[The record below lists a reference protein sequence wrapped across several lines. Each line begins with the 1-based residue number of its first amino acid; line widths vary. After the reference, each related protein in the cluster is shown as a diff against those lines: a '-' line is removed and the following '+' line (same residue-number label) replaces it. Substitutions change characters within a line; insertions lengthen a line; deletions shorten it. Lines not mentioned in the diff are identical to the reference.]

1 MSKNFS
7 IESLADGA
15 IAEQIN
21 SSIEKVLENISDPN
35 TPYKIKR
42 KLNIILVFDADE
54 SREMSEVGVTIKP
67 VLAPA
72 TPTKTRIII
81 DRDNKGKIVGA
92 EYKKQIPGQV
102 ELEVDEN
109 GEVLNDP
116 GFDEKVTAEKL
127 KGLRLVNNN

>member
-21 SSIEKVLENISDPN
+21 SSIEKVLENISDLN
-35 TPYKIKR
+35 TPYKTKR
-42 KLNIILVFDADE
+42 KLNITLVFDADE
-54 SREMSEVGVTIKP
+54 SREMSEVGITIKP

-81 DRDNKGKIVGA
+81 DRDNKGKIVSA
-92 EYKKQIPGQV
+92 EYRKQIKGQV
-102 ELEVDEN
+102 ELQVDDN
-109 GEVLNDP
+109 GEILNDP
-116 GFDEKVTAEKL
+116 DLDKAAATETL

>member
-15 IAEQIN
+15 IAEQVN
-21 SSIEKVLENISDPN
+21 AAIEKVLENIADLN

-42 KLNIILVFDADE
+42 KLNIVLVFDADE

-67 VLAPA
+67 TLAPA
-72 TPTKTRIII
+72 TPTKTRILI

-92 EYKKQIPGQV
+92 EYRKQIKGQT
-102 ELEVDEN
+102 EMQLECDE
-109 GEVLNDP
+109 
-116 GFDEKVTAEKL
+116 DEKATNDTETKKEDL
-127 KGLRLVNNN
+127 KGLKLVK

>member
-1 MSKNFS
+1 MSKNFN

-21 SSIEKVLENISDPN
+21 AAIEKVLENISDLN

-42 KLNIILVFDADE
+42 KLGIMLVFDADE
-54 SREMSEVGVTIKP
+54 SREMSEVNITIKP

-72 TPTKTRIII
+72 TATKTRILI

-92 EYKKQIPGQV
+92 EYKKQIKGQTQFD
-102 ELEVDEN
+102 VDEN
-109 GEVLNDP
+109 GEILNDP
-116 GFDEKVTAEKL
+116 SFDIEAEAKKL
-127 KGLRLVNNN
+127 KGLRLVNSN

>member
-35 TPYKIKR
+35 TPYKTKR
-42 KLNIILVFDADE
+42 KLNIVLVFDADE

-72 TPTKTRIII
+72 TATKTRIII

-92 EYKKQIPGQV
+92 EYKRQIAGQV
-102 ELEVDEN
+102 EVDEN
-109 GEVLNDP
+109 GEILDDP
-116 GFDEKVTAEKL
+116 EFDAKAAAEKL
-127 KGLRLVNNN
+127 KGLRLVNNK

>member
-21 SSIEKVLENISDPN
+21 SAIEKVLENISDMN

-42 KLNIILVFDADE
+42 KLNIILAFDADE
-54 SREMSEVGVTIKP
+54 SREMSEVGVTIKAT
-67 VLAPA
+67 LAPA

-92 EYKKQIPGQV
+92 EYKKQIPGQI
-102 ELEVDEN
+102 EMKLECDDD
-109 GEVLNDP
+109 GVLINEPEAKKED
-116 GFDEKVTAEKL
+116 L
-127 KGLRLVNNN
+127 KGLRLVNNQ

>member
-1 MSKNFS
+1 MGKNFS
-7 IESLADGA
+7 IEELADGA

-21 SSIEKVLENISDPN
+21 AGIEKVLENISDLN

-54 SREMSEVGVTIKP
+54 SREMSEVGITIKTA
-67 VLAPA
+67 LAPA
-72 TPTKTRIII
+72 TPTKTRVLI

-92 EYKKQIPGQV
+92 EYKKQIKGQV

-109 GEVLNDP
+109 GEILNDP
-116 GFDEKVTAEKL
+116 SFDAREATEDL
-127 KGLRLVNNN
+127 KGLKLVK